1 MNTYI
6 QTDRQTEIRTH
17 IRTYLLT
24 YLTTYIHACVH
35 TYIHYITLTTLL
47 HYINYIT
54 LHYMTDI
61 ITVDDRHSY
70 SVHSCTH
77 TYVYIYILAYIPT
90 YLPTDR
96 PTYLPTYWGEL
107 GQPAKNAIFAGFTI
121 PAPMCCSS
129 GNSELHFFH
138 TGAPYADRMGL
149 KKSPKAKAMI
159 PKLKYLRRFW
169 VLRAMVMRSH
179 WTYIYTYIHAYIH
192 TCLHAYRHAYMFL

>member
-1 MNTYI
+1 MHAYI
-6 QTDRQTEIRTH
+6 R
-17 IRTYLLT
+17 
-24 YLTTYIHACVH
+24 
-35 TYIHYITLTTLL
+35 
-47 HYINYIT
+47 
-54 LHYMTDI
+54 
-61 ITVDDRHSY
+61 
-70 SVHSCTH
+70 
-77 TYVYIYILAYIPT
+77 VYIYILAYIPT

-192 TCLHAYRHAYMFL
+192 TCLHAYRHAYMFLWPWMHQTWQRYEKHPPIKSAHGIKACRPSYELLPKARRKGIFWASALRCWLLR